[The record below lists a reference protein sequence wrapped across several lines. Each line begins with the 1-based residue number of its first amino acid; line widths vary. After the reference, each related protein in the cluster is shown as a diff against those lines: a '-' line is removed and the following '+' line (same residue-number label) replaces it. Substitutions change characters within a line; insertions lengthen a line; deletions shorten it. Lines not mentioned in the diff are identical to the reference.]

1 MLSITT
7 TTTAIITT
15 ATATTTVL
23 LLLMIGVVA
32 VAELLLHLQKQQLIL
47 HVLLP
52 LMLLVSK
59 VVCVTVTILF
69 YCELDPW
76 SSYYDREIPKSIVIY
91 WGYWCFFNER
101 GMRYEPIDPISFL
114 YQPERGPK
122 REYQNIVTLFKRC
135 RITVVIRSFGTLAKN
150 P

>member
-1 MLSITT
+1 MTEKYRNP
-7 TTTAIITT
+7 
-15 ATATTTVL
+15 L
-23 LLLMIGVVA
+23 LYI
-32 VAELLLHLQKQQLIL
+32 E
-47 HVLLP
+47 
-52 LMLLVSK
+52 
-59 VVCVTVTILF
+59 
-69 YCELDPW
+69 
-76 SSYYDREIPKSIVIY
+76 VIDV
-91 WGYWCFFNER
+91 FFNER